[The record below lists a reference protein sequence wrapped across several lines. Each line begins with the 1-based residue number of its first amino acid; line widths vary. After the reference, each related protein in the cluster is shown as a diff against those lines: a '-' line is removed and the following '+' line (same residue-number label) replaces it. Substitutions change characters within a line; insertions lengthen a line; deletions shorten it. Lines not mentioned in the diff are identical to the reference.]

1 MSTDTAI
8 RTCDWCDRPATRG
21 FGPATGATHHICS
34 VHDAAPDLLEAL
46 KAMLK
51 AAPQSSDT
59 TAGHEL
65 WLANKLARDAIALTE
80 EEKWQ
85 HNISEGGV
93 HFLAANQTCACKNRH
108 VYAVDAVVEED
119 K

>member
-1 MSTDTAI
+1 MNEKERRAELLKL
-8 RTCDWCDRPATRG
+8 
-21 FGPATGATHHICS
+21 HID
-34 VHDAAPDLLEAL
+34 VVVG
-46 KAMLK
+46 K
-51 AAPQSSDT
+51 
-59 TAGHEL
+59 
-65 WLANKLARDAIALTE
+65 AIALGLRRPTVDDTKRNIVTAIIE
-80 EEKWQ
+80 AETKAERDKWP